1 MKRKIKNAL
10 RMTFKQHSVKLD
22 LNIFKQ
28 NVEKIDFGYITEQG
42 NAFVDGEIQEFVTI
56 KIYFKKD
63 NK

>member
-10 RMTFKQHSVKLD
+10 RMTFKQHLVELD

-28 NVEKIDFGYITEQG
+28 DVEKIDFGYITEQG
-42 NAFVDGEIQEFVTI
+42 KAFVNDEIQEFLTI

>member
-10 RMTFKQHSVKLD
+10 RMTFKKHSEELD
-22 LNIFKQ
+22 LDLFKQ

-42 NAFVDGEIQEFVTI
+42 KAFVDGEIQEFATI
-56 KIYFKKD
+56 KIYFNKD